1 MNPKTILLAVLL
13 LSFALAAG
21 AQTYGI
27 DWHAVPGGGG
37 ASSNGQYSLT
47 GSIGQTGAGSVASG
61 GNYSLTGGFWSLVS
75 VVQTVGAPVL
85 TVTHSVN
92 QVIISWPTPTT
103 GWTLQQNASVAA
115 TGWVPS
121 GFSVSAT
128 NGISSI
134 TIAAPVGNLFFRL
147 SQP

>member
-1 MNPKTILLAVLL
+1 MNPKTILLGVLL
-13 LSFALAAG
+13 LSLALAAG
-21 AQTYGI
+21 AQSYGV

-47 GSIGQTGAGSVASG
+47 GSIGQTGTGSVVTG

-75 VVQTVGAPVL
+75 VVQTVGAPAL
-85 TVTHSVN
+85 TVTHTSN
-92 QVIISWPTPTT
+92 QVIISWPTPASN
-103 GWTLQQNASVAA
+103 WTLQQNVNCAA
-115 TGWVPS
+115 TGWVTS

-128 NGISSI
+128 NGVSSI
-134 TIAAPVGNLFFRL
+134 TISAPVGNLFFRL